1 MENKGIT
8 KAKVELME
16 KIIRARLTKDEMR
29 LVANKAQEMIFKRVP
44 PKINN

>member
-29 LVANKAQEMIFKRVP
+29 LLTEKAQDILFKRVT

>member
-1 MENKGIT
+1 MGNKGIT

-29 LVANKAQEMIFKRVP
+29 LLTEKAQDILFKRVT
-44 PKINN
+44 PKTK

>member
-16 KIIRARLTKDEMR
+16 KIILARLTKDEMR
-29 LVANKAQEMIFKRVP
+29 LLTEKAQDILFKRVT
-44 PKINN
+44 PKTK

>member
-16 KIIRARLTKDEMR
+16 KIIRARLTKAELQSVISKAKDIVNAR
-29 LVANKAQEMIFKRVP
+29 NK
-44 PKINN
+44 